1 MKARIG
7 VISLSVIMLFAG
19 VFCVVVFLLNYS
31 YSAPDFVRDS
41 QSRLQSY
48 LTYSYGPVNCTS
60 VKINEESW
68 DVVCDGGYQK
78 QSFEYITHLA
88 EDEKSYKGE
97 YYLLAK
103 NNNARKSSREGL
115 MVYLDIR

>member
-19 VFCVVVFLLNYS
+19 VFCIVVFLLNYS
-31 YSAPDFVRDS
+31 VPDFVRDS

-68 DVVCDGGYQK
+68 DVVCYGGYKK
-78 QSFEYITHLA
+78 QSFEFITHLA
-88 EDEKSYKGE
+88 EDEKSYKGA

-103 NNNARKSSREGL
+103 NDNARKSSREGL